1 MTSRR
6 RYHRFRT
13 GGFVLLFTI
22 NSLLL
27 TVMHPGSLL
36 VTAAQDDITV
46 IEEVEP
52 NDDLKSGQII
62 DFAGK
67 STILIRGRAA
77 TADQGLLPEELSL
90 RFQDFED
97 SLEDYYILPMDDV
110 LKQLNATGKD
120 DPIQISA
127 MLNWSGQTDMDLWVF
142 TDVDD
147 SLFFLDGLKFLSF
160 DAATEENP
168 EHLPRSEVEAV
179 AFYPQPENEQAIQA
193 NLGFSRKLIFAVSNF
208 AGPET
213 DYELTIKLN
222 QAKTEKHI
230 TDDGDPD
237 AAIGGPPGSDLTGI
251 SLVGFQ
257 PTRYPVFLRSVNP
270 QLIAFRDQ
278 PDPTGEQVRV
288 IVLKGATLAEPPPSL
303 DDQAS
308 VLFDG
313 KIRIPGTIR
322 LIGEDVPLML
332 PTPIRIESGVVFVG
346 IEIDEQASAKGIRG
360 LYDISPVQYLNSW
373 FSSDGGKTWSVLT
386 APEDVSGERVVANF
400 ACRAVFERIEP
411 SPSVI
416 EKPSAAVTGRSRS
429 VRVGAL
435 PGLYLPGRS
444 ASPVRRVSR
453 SLSPVKGFSLLV
465 PERNLARFGR

>member
-6 RYHRFRT
+6 RCHRFCT
-13 GGFVLLFTI
+13 GSFILLFTI
-22 NSLLL
+22 NPLLVA
-27 TVMHPGSLL
+27 VMHPGSLL
-36 VTAAQDDITV
+36 VTAAQNDMTV

-52 NDDLKSGQII
+52 NDDLKSGQVI

-77 TADQGLLPEELSL
+77 TTDMGTLPEELSL
-90 RFQDFED
+90 RFDFED
-97 SLEDYYILPMDDV
+97 SLEDFYVLPIDDV
-110 LKQLNATGKD
+110 LKQLNAAGKD

-127 MLNWSGQTDMDLWVF
+127 TLRWSGQADMDLWLL

-147 SLFFLDGLKFLSF
+147 SIFFLDGLKFLSF
-160 DAATEENP
+160 DAATEANP
-168 EHLPRSEVEAV
+168 EQLPSSEVDAV

-193 NLGFSRKLIFAVSNF
+193 NLGFSRKLILAISNF

-222 QAKTEKHI
+222 QGKTEKHI

-251 SLVGFQ
+251 SLVGFR
-257 PTRYPVFLRSVNP
+257 PTRYPVVLRSVNP

-278 PDPTGEQVRV
+278 PDPTGQEVRV

-303 DDQAS
+303 DDKAS

-313 KIRIPGTIR
+313 KITIPGTIHVV
-322 LIGEDVPLML
+322 GEDVPLML
-332 PTPIRIESGVVFVG
+332 PTPIRIDSGVVFVG
-346 IEIDEQASAKGIRG
+346 IEVNEEASAKGIRA
-360 LYDISPVQYLNSW
+360 LYDISPVQHLNSW

-386 APEDVSGERVVANF
+386 ASEDVSGERVIANF
-400 ACRAVFERIEP
+400 SCRAVFERIEP
-411 SPSVI
+411 SPSVV
-416 EKPSAAVTGRSRS
+416 EKPSVAVTGRSRG
-429 VRVGAL
+429 VQVGAL
-435 PGLYLPGRS
+435 PRLFSRGR
-444 ASPVRRVSR
+444 
-453 SLSPVKGFSLLV
+453 
-465 PERNLARFGR
+465 